1 MVSPLTPIFHLSLF
15 ISFCIS
21 MTPNPNFICVQ
32 MSISHS
38 LILLLEILT
47 LISFIL
53 ISLSMNHILNGLF
66 DLLKPIGM
74 SLLDLLGD
82 LCFCVLHLNSIEQIG
97 DGEETDSLTNQLKY
111 LHLG

>member
-21 MTPNPNFICVQ
+21 MTPSPNFICVQ

-38 LILLLEILT
+38 LIFLLEILT
-47 LISFIL
+47 FLAFIFV
-53 ISLSMNHILNGLF
+53 SLPINHILNGLF
-66 DLLKPIGM
+66 NLLKPIGM
-74 SLLDLLGD
+74 SLLDLLGN
-82 LCFCVLHLNSIEQIG
+82 LCFSVLHLNSVEQIG
-97 DGEETDSLTNQLKY
+97 DGEETDSLTNQLEY